1 MQSLMSICVFLS
13 FYCLSKQILLMPS
26 NTHAAAAQKERENR
40 GARDRS
46 RYIYKINLVA
56 PAGGLHYMIAMI
68 YSVNKKQATAIV
80 RIIRPA
86 IVSSLWNIS
95 SFGDVHT
102 LASRNCWCVFSCMAH
117 CTYFFFNK
125 QKPVGKIN
133 WIWNFFIALFNIL
146 ETSIVRKLAVE
157 TIDFYWKRAFKW
169 DCDLLH
175 L

>member
-80 RIIRPA
+80 RIIRSA

-102 LASRNCWCVFSCMAH
+102 LASPGIVDVFFHAWLIALIFSSS
-117 CTYFFFNK
+117 NK
-125 QKPVGKIN
+125 CLLAKIN
-133 WIWNFFIALFNIL
+133 WLWNFFMAFNYYPWKVNSEKSGSGTNLIPL
-146 ETSIVRKLAVE
+146 LKNSIQMR
-157 TIDFYWKRAFKW
+157 
-169 DCDLLH
+169 
-175 L
+175 